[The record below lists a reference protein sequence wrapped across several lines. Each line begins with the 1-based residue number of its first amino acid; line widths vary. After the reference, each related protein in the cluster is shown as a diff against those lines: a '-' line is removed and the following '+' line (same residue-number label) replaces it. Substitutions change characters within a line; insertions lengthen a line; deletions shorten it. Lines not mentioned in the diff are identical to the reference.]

1 MNCIHCGKPVSDT
14 AVVCPYCGKPPQD
27 KMPVLAWAWY
37 RYIGIIGAVLI
48 ALVTMFMSSSMRAGM
63 RPDSLQMFAVLL
75 GALIAIAAMCFRK
88 AEALYPAGVILI
100 GFGYQNYLKSVWK
113 ILRPVLFSRGV
124 ISSAARKA
132 VWRVIRGG
140 FPGVFTAGWFMIV
153 GVGFFIVLKYTIGQ
167 LYRH

>member
-48 ALVTMFMSSSMRAGM
+48 ALVTMFMSGSMRAGM